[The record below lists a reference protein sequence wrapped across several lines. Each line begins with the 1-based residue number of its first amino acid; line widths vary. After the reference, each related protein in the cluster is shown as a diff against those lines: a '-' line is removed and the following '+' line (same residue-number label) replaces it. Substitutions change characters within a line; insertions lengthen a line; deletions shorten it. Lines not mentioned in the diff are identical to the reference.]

1 MGDLSEH
8 FSRVEFACHG
18 TDCCGGTAAVDS
30 RLVEALEA
38 FRVAVNEPVLINS
51 GFRCLRHNRIVGS
64 TDSSQ
69 HPRGHAA
76 DVGLLDDMTID
87 EMAAIAESI
96 PAFRDGGIGTYDF
109 FIHLDMRPDGPA
121 RWDERH

>member
-8 FSRVEFACHG
+8 FSRREFACHG

-30 RLVEALEA
+30 RLIEALEA
-38 FRVAVNEPVLINS
+38 FRVAVNRPVLINS

-69 HPRGHAA
+69 HPRGRAA
-76 DVGLLDDMTID
+76 DISLIDDMTIN
-87 EMAAIAESI
+87 EMAALAEEIS
-96 PAFRDGGIGTYDF
+96 AFRYGGIGTYDF
-109 FIHLDMRPDGPA
+109 FIHVDVRTDSPA